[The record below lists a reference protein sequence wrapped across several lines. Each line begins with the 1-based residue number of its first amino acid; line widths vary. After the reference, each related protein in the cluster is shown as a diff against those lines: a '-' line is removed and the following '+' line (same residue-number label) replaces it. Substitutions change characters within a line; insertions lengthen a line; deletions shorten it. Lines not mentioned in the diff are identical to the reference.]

1 MRELPKTLSD
11 VITLCVKVDEHL
23 RACGRTDVIEQGN
36 LRADPAKVQAVV
48 NWPTPS
54 NHRQLQSFLVFAN
67 FFCRVIRDYSRLDL
81 PLTCLTSPMVPFCF
95 THLKKP
101 FASAPILIQ
110 PNLSQPFVMEVD
122 ASDAGVGTVLPQQ
135 QGGKLHPCAYFS
147 RCLYPAEKNYDMED
161 RELLA
166 IKLALEEWCHWLEG
180 AAQPSVVWTD
190 HKTLF
195 VVHPVS

>member
-1 MRELPKTLSD
+1 MISTLLNNVCDELKGKLVMRELPKTLSD

-81 PLTCLTSPMVPFCF
+81 P
-95 THLKKP
+95 
-101 FASAPILIQ
+101 
-110 PNLSQPFVMEVD
+110 
-122 ASDAGVGTVLPQQ
+122 
-135 QGGKLHPCAYFS
+135 CAYFS
-147 RCLYPAEKNYDMED
+147 RRLYPAGKNYDMED

-195 VVHPVS
+195 GVHPVS